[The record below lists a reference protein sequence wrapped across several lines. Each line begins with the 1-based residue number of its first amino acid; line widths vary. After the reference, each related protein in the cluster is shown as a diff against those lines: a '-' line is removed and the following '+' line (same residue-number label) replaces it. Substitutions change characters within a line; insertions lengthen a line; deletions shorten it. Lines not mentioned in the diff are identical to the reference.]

1 MHEIHEILSCAY
13 DLYKEQV
20 HRKGQLVDAV
30 LMLLLGLLLW
40 LLLGLLSSQLMSIFL
55 NSSSSFCNATW

>member
-1 MHEIHEILSCAY
+1 MIC
-13 DLYKEQV
+13 KEQV

-30 LMLLLGLLLW
+30 LLLLVLLRQ

-55 NSSSSFCNATW
+55 NSSSSFCNAT